1 MGIVN
6 TRSENRYGS
15 TLVTELAEAPIPTI
29 HTDKGLR
36 ILLPLPIGWGEG
48 WPALCSAFDEGGGEG
63 NIACP
68 LKFVYNLTRAAKM
81 EQQQLTRFR

>member
-6 TRSENRYGS
+6 TRRGNRYGS
-15 TLVTELAEAPIPTI
+15 TLVTELAETPMPTI
-29 HTDKGLR
+29 HTDKGLP

-48 WPALCSAFDEGGGEG
+48 QGEG

-68 LKFVYNLTRAAKM
+68 LELVYNLTGAAKM